1 MKVQVEI
8 NIPTEVLDVVA
19 QHLNCTQDQ
28 LVNNK
33 EAVQC
38 IVQHLVDEIREH
50 GGSEM
55 LGNWLDDDHM
65 FPILSAIIDKDS
77 SNMTS
82 HEIATKVMPLLRM
95 SYTFM
100 DDHIICLGIHTSDT
114 KQDTDTSW
122 LFDLMWVGEGGYAA
136 FKYRN
141 SSKDAMNDAIKYLR
155 TYIVSVAGELLEA
168 QNLKEEVVDNS
179 KKAVEILGLKDLTTE
194 QLTSI
199 ADEEV

>member
-1 MKVQVEI
+1 
-8 NIPTEVLDVVA
+8 
-19 QHLNCTQDQ
+19 
-28 LVNNK
+28 
-33 EAVQC
+33 
-38 IVQHLVDEIREH
+38 
-50 GGSEM
+50 
-55 LGNWLDDDHM
+55 
-65 FPILSAIIDKDS
+65 
-77 SNMTS
+77 MTS
-82 HEIATKVMPLLRM
+82 QEIATKVMPLLRM

-199 ADEEV
+199 ANEEV